1 MQYVKFY
8 QGGNTMSKLYSSY
21 LSMKKL
27 DKDTILLFKSGIFY
41 ILLDNDARLVSSI
54 LNLKLT
60 QLNSDIVKCG
70 FPINSLDKYLN
81 LLIKYKL
88 NVKIVDLNSNTSY
101 KPNEFIY
108 DNNTDSLLL
117 ELSNLN
123 VNNLSI
129 KEAYSKLEDFNQKA
143 NNILNSKNK

>member
-1 MQYVKFY
+1 
-8 QGGNTMSKLYSSY
+8 MSKLYRSY
-21 LSMKKL
+21 LLMKKS

-41 ILLDNDARLVSSI
+41 TLLDNDARLVSSI

-60 QLNSDIVKCG
+60 QLNSDIVKCS

-88 NVKIVDLNSNTSY
+88 NVKIVDLNLNTDY
-101 KPNEFIY
+101 KSNEFTY

-117 ELSNLN
+117 ELSHLN

>member
-1 MQYVKFY
+1 
-8 QGGNTMSKLYSSY
+8 MSKLYRSY
-21 LSMKKL
+21 LLMKES

-41 ILLDNDARLVSSI
+41 TLLDNDARLVSSI

-60 QLNSDIVKCG
+60 QLNSDIVKCS

-88 NVKIVDLNSNTSY
+88 NVKIVDLNLNTAY
-101 KPNEFIY
+101 KSNEFTY

-117 ELSNLN
+117 ELSHLN

>member
-1 MQYVKFY
+1 
-8 QGGNTMSKLYSSY
+8 MSKLYLSY
-21 LSMKKL
+21 LLMKKS

-41 ILLDNDARLVSSI
+41 TLLDNDARLVSSI

-60 QLNSDIVKCG
+60 QLNSDIVKCS

-88 NVKIVDLNSNTSY
+88 NVKIVDLNLNTAY
-101 KPNEFIY
+101 KPNEFTY

-117 ELSNLN
+117 ELSHLN

>member
-1 MQYVKFY
+1 
-8 QGGNTMSKLYSSY
+8 MSKLYRSY
-21 LSMKKL
+21 LLMKKS

-41 ILLDNDARLVSSI
+41 TLLDNDARLVSSI

-60 QLNSDIVKCG
+60 QLNSDIVKCS

-88 NVKIVDLNSNTSY
+88 NVKIVDLNLNTAY
-101 KPNEFIY
+101 KPNEFTY

-117 ELSNLN
+117 ELSHLN

>member
-1 MQYVKFY
+1 
-8 QGGNTMSKLYSSY
+8 MSKLYRSY
-21 LSMKKL
+21 LLMKKS

-41 ILLDNDARLVSSI
+41 TLLDNDARLVSSI

-60 QLNSDIVKCG
+60 QLNSDIVKCS

-88 NVKIVDLNSNTSY
+88 NVKIVDLNLNTAY
-101 KPNEFIY
+101 KPNEFTY

-117 ELSNLN
+117 ELSHLN

-143 NNILNSKNK
+143 NNLLNSKNK

>member
-1 MQYVKFY
+1 
-8 QGGNTMSKLYSSY
+8 MSKLYRSY
-21 LSMKKL
+21 LLMKKS

-41 ILLDNDARLVSSI
+41 TLLDNDARLVSSI

-60 QLNSDIVKCG
+60 QLNSDIAKCS

-88 NVKIVDLNSNTSY
+88 NVKIVDLNLNTAY
-101 KPNEFIY
+101 KPNEFTY

-117 ELSNLN
+117 ELSHLN

>member
-1 MQYVKFY
+1 
-8 QGGNTMSKLYSSY
+8 MSKLYRSY
-21 LSMKKL
+21 LLMKKS

-41 ILLDNDARLVSSI
+41 TLLDNDARLVSSI

-60 QLNSDIVKCG
+60 QLNSDIVKCS

-88 NVKIVDLNSNTSY
+88 NVKIVDLNLNTAY
-101 KPNEFIY
+101 KSNEFTY

-117 ELSNLN
+117 ELSHLN